1 MYFVFDKRICLW
13 MIDIIFGMYL
23 YRFLMMMFILFE
35 DLFIGVF
42 RDLVGY
48 GEESSGLG
56 EEEVD
61 IGLRIDRLVGGDIL
75 FYFESYVCCRLLL
88 LFL

>member
-1 MYFVFDKRICLW
+1 MYFVFDKRICLR

-23 YRFLMMMFILFE
+23 YRFSMMMFILFE
-35 DLFIGVF
+35 ELFIGVF

-48 GEESSGLG
+48 GEESRGLG

-61 IGLRIDRLVGGDIL
+61 IGLRIDRLVGWDII
-75 FYFESYVCCRLLL
+75 FYF
-88 LFL
+88 